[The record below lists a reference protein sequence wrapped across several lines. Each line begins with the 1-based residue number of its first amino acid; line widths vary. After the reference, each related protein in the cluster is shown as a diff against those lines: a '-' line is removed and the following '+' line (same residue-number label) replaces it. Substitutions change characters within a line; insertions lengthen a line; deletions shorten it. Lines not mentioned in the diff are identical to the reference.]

1 MKGKHTFIKQLFL
14 LIAGLGLLYAI
25 GQFFYVRIDMTKDK
39 RYTLASVTKD
49 IVNQADSPVIV
60 DVLLGGKFPPE
71 FRKLQSET
79 RQLLEE
85 FATENSHIKF
95 SFINPMEEESET
107 LYKTI
112 EELGIEA
119 AQVSVTESGR
129 QSVEV
134 VFPWAIAHYQGS
146 KVAIPLLKNQLGATT
161 EDRVNSS
168 LQNLQYAFADGFKKL
183 LTERSKKIAV
193 LKGNG
198 ELEDKYIFDF
208 ISTIRDYYYTAPFT
222 LDSVATNPSG
232 TLKALREFDLIIVA
246 KPTKPFTEEQKY
258 VLDQYIM
265 DGGNS
270 LWLIDMTQ
278 MHIDPDSGGT
288 FAFGLDLNLND
299 FLFRYGVRIN
309 PNLVKDIYAA
319 PIVLASGE
327 ERNTQYDRF
336 PWFFSPLSSSHNNHP
351 IVTNMEAVKFD
362 YASAIDTLES
372 PIDKTI
378 LLTTSPFSR
387 RVGLPFEID
396 LNSEIAHN
404 LEVINSGTHMEL
416 YNSGEVP
423 LAVLLEGK
431 FTSVYKNRV
440 KPFQLSENMV
450 NMDEGHTT
458 KMVVVSDGDLIK
470 NQMAG
475 NRPLELGF
483 DRMTNS
489 FYGNKEFLLNTVNYL
504 LDDTGLINLR
514 TKQIQIAFL
523 DPIKVIDER
532 IKFQFINILIP
543 ILLFGIFGFIFNYL
557 RKRKNVK

>member
-1 MKGKHTFIKQLFL
+1 MKGNKHLIKQLFL
-14 LIAGLGLLYAI
+14 LITGLILFYAI
-25 GQFFYVRIDMTKDK
+25 GQFFYLRIDMTQDK

-49 IVNQADSPVIV
+49 IINQADAPVVV
-60 DVLLGGKFPPE
+60 DVLLSGKFPPE
-71 FRKLQSET
+71 FRKLQNET

-95 SFINPMEEESET
+95 SFINPIMEDSET
-107 LYKTI
+107 LYNTI

-119 AQVSVTESGR
+119 AQVSVMESGR

-134 VFPWAIAHYQGS
+134 VFPWAIAHYQGD
-146 KVAIPLLKNQLGATT
+146 KVAIPLLKNQLGSTT

-198 ELEDKYIFDF
+198 QLEDKYLFDF

-246 KPTKPFTEEQKY
+246 KPTEPFTEEQKY
-258 VLDQYIM
+258 VLDQYVM

-270 LWLIDMTQ
+270 LWLLDMTQ
-278 MHIDPDSGGT
+278 MHLDQNSGNT
-288 FAFGLDLNLND
+288 FAFGLDLNLTD

-351 IVTNMEAVKFD
+351 IVTNIEAVKFD
-362 YASAIDTLES
+362 YASSIDTLDS
-372 PIDKTI
+372 PINKTI
-378 LLTTSPFSR
+378 LLSSSPYSR
-387 RVGLPFEID
+387 RIGLPFEID
-396 LNSEIAHN
+396 LNSEIEHN
-404 LEVINSGTHMEL
+404 LEVINTGMQMDL
-416 YNSGEVP
+416 YNSGEIP

-431 FTSVYKNRV
+431 FTSAYKNRV
-440 KPFQLSENMV
+440 KPFSLTQDIANI
-450 NMDEGHTT
+450 DEGFET
-458 KMVVVSDGDLIK
+458 KMVVISDGDLIK

-475 NRPLELGF
+475 NRPLELGY

-504 LDDTGLINLR
+504 LDDTGLTDLR

-532 IKFQFINILIP
+532 NNFQVINILIP
-543 ILLFGIFGFIFNYL
+543 ILLFGIFGFLFNYL

>member
-1 MKGKHTFIKQLFL
+1 MKGNKHLIKQLFL
-14 LIAGLGLLYAI
+14 LITGLILFYAI
-25 GQFFYVRIDMTKDK
+25 GQFFYLRIDMTQDK

-49 IVNQADSPVIV
+49 IINQADAPVVV
-60 DVLLGGKFPPE
+60 DVLLSGKFPPE
-71 FRKLQSET
+71 FRKLQNET

-95 SFINPMEEESET
+95 SFINPMEEDSET
-107 LYKTI
+107 LYNTI

-119 AQVSVTESGR
+119 AQVSVMESGR

-134 VFPWAIAHYQGS
+134 VFPWAIAHYQGD
-146 KVAIPLLKNQLGATT
+146 KVAIPLLKNQLGSTT

-198 ELEDKYIFDF
+198 QLEDKYLFDF

-246 KPTKPFTEEQKY
+246 KPTEPFTEEQKY
-258 VLDQYIM
+258 VLDQYVM

-270 LWLIDMTQ
+270 LWLLDMTQ
-278 MHIDPDSGGT
+278 MHLDQNSGNT
-288 FAFGLDLNLND
+288 FAFGLDLNLTD

-351 IVTNMEAVKFD
+351 IVTNIEAVKFD
-362 YASAIDTLES
+362 YASSIDTLDS
-372 PIDKTI
+372 PINKTI
-378 LLTTSPFSR
+378 LLSSSPYSR
-387 RVGLPFEID
+387 RIGLPFEID
-396 LNSEIAHN
+396 LNSEIEHN
-404 LEVINSGTHMEL
+404 LEVINTGMQMDL
-416 YNSGEVP
+416 YNSGEIP

-431 FTSVYKNRV
+431 FTSAYKNRV
-440 KPFQLSENMV
+440 KPFSLTQDIANI
-450 NMDEGHTT
+450 DEGFET
-458 KMVVVSDGDLIK
+458 KMVVISDGDLIK

-475 NRPLELGF
+475 NRPLELGY

-504 LDDTGLINLR
+504 LDDTGLTDLR

-532 IKFQFINILIP
+532 NNFQVINILIP
-543 ILLFGIFGFIFNYL
+543 ILLFGIFGFLFNYL